1 MGAESSRLREQAAA
15 VRTATH
21 VDLTLHLITDD
32 ALPCLCQAIAGSRT
46 LTRLTL
52 SRNLIRDSGAQYI
65 ALAGTG
71 AVRRSPVKQSV
82 TRLVAVARSTTLQV
96 LDLSWNAIGSPG
108 AIALAEAL
116 TLNRSLRTLNL
127 FGNRIGD
134 DGAEVIERAI
144 EASVSRSHLTSIDL
158 GFNGIRSGLL
168 DRLSKTMAQRQRRI
182 RKRVEV
188 SPRVLRSNSN
198 RRQSR

>member
-15 VRTATH
+15 VRSAAH

-65 ALAGTG
+65 AL
-71 AVRRSPVKQSV
+71 
-82 TRLVAVARSTTLQV
+82 AVARSTTLQV

-182 RKRVEV
+182 RKRVEEAGAT
-188 SPRVLRSNSN
+188 RTRSSSV
-198 RRQSR
+198 RA